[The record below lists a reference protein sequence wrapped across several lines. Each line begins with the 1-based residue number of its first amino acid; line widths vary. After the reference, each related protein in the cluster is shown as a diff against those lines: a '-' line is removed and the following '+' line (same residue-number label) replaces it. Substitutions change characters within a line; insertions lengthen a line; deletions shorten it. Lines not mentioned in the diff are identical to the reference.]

1 MPARLAELTL
11 FHARRGGERASALD
25 ASAAESAL
33 ALSRLGLVALAFGLP
48 GAAEAAYARQLAL
61 EPDFSAGYQNLGA
74 LYAAMGRW
82 DLGGRYLREA
92 LAKGA
97 SRKNRE
103 RIRPVLERVGSE
115 EAKAW
120 RGP

>member
-1 MPARLAELTL
+1 M
-11 FHARRGGERASALD
+11 D
-25 ASAAESAL
+25 ASKAESAL
-33 ALSRLGLVALAFGLP
+33 ALSRLGLIALAFAQAGL
-48 GAAEAAYARQLAL
+48 AEAAYGRHLAL
-61 EPDFSAGYQNLGA
+61 EPDFSAPYQNLGA

-82 DLGGRYLREA
+82 DLAGRYLREA

-97 SRKNRE
+97 NRMNRA
-103 RIRPVLERVGSE
+103 RIRPVLERVGRE